1 MNQRSTSLCTQVVAP
16 TLSAGEQIEMVEAV
30 QIGKVSAKKQLA
42 TSAIVGVATL
52 GTVMVA
58 LKPRAYY
65 LVLTNQRL
73 ILINNLRG
81 RVGKLAAAVPRSV
94 IATEPL
100 RPHLLTLS
108 MNVTINGTPQ
118 RFSWGR
124 AQAGMA
130 RRVSDA
136 LNSATKAPAA

>member
-1 MNQRSTSLCTQVVAP
+1 MNQRSTSLCMQVVAP
-16 TLSAGEQIEMVEAV
+16 ALSAGEQIEIVEAV
-30 QIGKVSAKKQLA
+30 QIGKVSAKKQIA
-42 TSAIVGVATL
+42 TSAIVGLATL

-58 LKPRAYY
+58 LKPRPYY
-65 LVLTNQRL
+65 LVVTSQRL
-73 ILINNLRG
+73 IFINNLRG
-81 RVGKLAAAVPRSV
+81 RVGKIAAAIPRSA

-124 AQAGMA
+124 AQASMA
-130 RRVSDA
+130 RRVADA
-136 LNSATKAPAA
+136 LNSETKASAA